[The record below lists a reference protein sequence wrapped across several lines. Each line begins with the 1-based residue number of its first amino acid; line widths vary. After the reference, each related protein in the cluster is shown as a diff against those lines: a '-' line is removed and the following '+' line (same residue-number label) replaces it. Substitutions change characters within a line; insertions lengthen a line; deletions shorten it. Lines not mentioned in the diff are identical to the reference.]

1 MPAPKSS
8 SKNGEAEK
16 LDVEGPQQ
24 RYLNVNLVYELWK
37 DIKFSW
43 LQHR

>member
-1 MPAPKSS
+1 MPPPKAS

-16 LDVEGPQQ
+16 LDIDGPQQ